1 MQYIA
6 CRVSLKIFPTLYSK
20 SPGENMSASSY
31 ANLVQDLYVAYF
43 GRPADYFGL
52 QNFEAALAAANA
64 PIDPAALATAYST
77 NSAVK
82 SLVDAFGTSAESTS
96 LYGSG
101 STESFVNAI
110 FENLFNRPAAVA
122 GLTFWVN
129 AIDSGAVS
137 KGDAALAILAGAEG
151 NSTTQGKAD
160 WALITAKIGVAND
173 FTTALGSSSTQIV
186 AYSGAAAAQDARLML
201 AGVTAS

>member
-1 MQYIA
+1 M
-6 CRVSLKIFPTLYSK
+6 S
-20 SPGENMSASSY
+20 SASSY
-31 ANLVQDLYVAYF
+31 STLVQELYVAYF

-64 PIDPAALATAYST
+64 PTDPAALAAAYST
-77 NSAVK
+77 NAAVK
-82 SLVDAFGTSAESTS
+82 TLVDSFGTSHESTA

-129 AIDSGAVS
+129 AINSGAVS
-137 KGDAALAILAGAEG
+137 KGDAALAILAGAES

-160 WALITAKIGVAND
+160 WTLIGNKIGVASS
-173 FTTALGSSSTQIV
+173 FTTALGSSSSQIV
-186 AYSGAAAAQDARLML
+186 AYAGATAAQDARRL
-201 AGVTAS
+201 AGVTACRRASP

>member
-1 MQYIA
+1 
-6 CRVSLKIFPTLYSK
+6 
-20 SPGENMSASSY
+20 MSASSY

-64 PIDPAALATAYST
+64 PTDAAALAAAYST

-82 SLVDAFGTSAESTS
+82 SLVDAFGTSAESTA

-101 STESFVNAI
+101 TTESFVNAI

-122 GLTFWVN
+122 GLSFCDRRWFTVYGPIF
-129 AIDSGAVS
+129 
-137 KGDAALAILAGAEG
+137 DAKNL
-151 NSTTQGKAD
+151 D
-160 WALITAKIGVAND
+160 RD
-173 FTTALGSSSTQIV
+173 
-186 AYSGAAAAQDARLML
+186 
-201 AGVTAS
+201 